1 MYLKSIKSVFVLF
14 VVFLSSFLCT
24 SQNIKKLLKKGSIED
39 KVFKS
44 TFKYEP
50 YGNAIFVKVLIKGK
64 TYRLLFDTGAV
75 TAISPRMVEELN
87 LEIVGKEEVYDLGNT
102 SKNLNFVKIDTINL
116 NGINFFDTGA
126 AVLDIEAVK
135 DFKCTGIDGFL
146 GANFMRNAVWEID
159 MVKHEIT
166 FASTIDSIII
176 PEDTPHAKIFIGYDG
191 TPAITAYLGNEKL
204 YSTMIDY
211 GYGGGISLFSY
222 DFKKLREENADI
234 KYVKS
239 NGGSTVAGVYGDIKT
254 STTYKAIVDSFKT
267 GDFEAPSTLM
277 SFGQFGSRTIGA
289 GFLKNYK
296 VVLSWKDRKA
306 WFIENKI
313 ADDQIIFSGHG
324 YGIRLENESVFISS
338 ISENSEAEEKGL
350 KINDKILSVNDVDFT
365 KVTDQKWCEI
375 LSTNRPDKV
384 KLVIQRD
391 TKQLTVTLEKK
402 VLLSN

>member
-14 VVFLSSFLCT
+14 IVFLSSFLCS
-24 SQNIKKLLKKGSIED
+24 SQNVKKLLKKGSIED

-87 LEIVGKEEVYDLGNT
+87 LEIIGKEEVYDLGNT
-102 SKNLNFVKIDTINL
+102 SRNLNFVKMDTINL
-116 NGINFFDTGA
+116 NGIKFFDTGA

-135 DFKCTGIDGFL
+135 DFKCTRIDGFL
-146 GANFMRNAVWEID
+146 GANFMRNAVWEVD
-159 MVKHEIT
+159 MAKHEIT
-166 FASTIDSIII
+166 FTNTIDAISI
-176 PEDTPHAKIFIGYDG
+176 PEDAPYTKIFIGYDG

-222 DFKKLREENADI
+222 DFKKLREENTDI
-234 KYVKS
+234 KYVQS
-239 NGGSTVAGVYGDIKT
+239 NGGSTLAGVYGDIKT
-254 STTYKAIVDSFKT
+254 STTYKVIVDNFKT

-289 GFLKNYK
+289 GFLKNYR

-324 YGIRLENESVFISS
+324 YGIRLENESIFISS

-391 TKQLTVTLEKK
+391 TKQLTVALEKK

>member
-1 MYLKSIKSVFVLF
+1 MYFKNIKSVFVLLL
-14 VVFLSSFLCT
+14 VLLSSFLCT

-50 YGNAIFVKVLIKGK
+50 YGNSIFVKVLIKDK
-64 TYRLLFDTGAV
+64 EYRLLFDTGAV

-87 LEIVGKEEVYDLGNT
+87 LEIVGKEDVYDLGNT
-102 SKNLNFVKIDTINL
+102 SKSLNFVKIDTINF

-135 DFKCTGIDGFL
+135 DFKCTEIDGFL
-146 GANFMRNAVWEID
+146 GANFMQNAVWEID

-166 FASTIDSIII
+166 FTNTIDAISI
-176 PEDTPHAKIFIGYDG
+176 PEVAPYTKIFIGYDR

-222 DFKKLREENADI
+222 DFKKLREEDPNI
-234 KYVKS
+234 KYIKS
-239 NGGSTVAGVYGDIKT
+239 NGGSTVAGVYGDLKMST
-254 STTYKAIVDSFKT
+254 SYKAIVNNFKT
-267 GDFEAPSTLM
+267 GDFKASSSLM
-277 SFGQFGSRTIGA
+277 SFGQLGSRTIGA
-289 GFLKNYK
+289 GFLKNYR

-306 WFIENKI
+306 WFIENKV
-313 ADDQIIFSGHG
+313 ADDQVIFSGHG
-324 YGIRLENESVFISS
+324 YGIRLENESIFISS

-350 KINDKILSVNDVDFT
+350 KIDDKILSVNDLDFT
-365 KVTDQKWCEI
+365 NVTDQKWCEI
-375 LSTNRPDKV
+375 LSISRPDKV
-384 KLVIQRD
+384 ILVIERD
-391 TKQLTVTLEKK
+391 KKQLTLALDKK

>member
-1 MYLKSIKSVFVLF
+1 MYLKSIKSVFILFLVL
-14 VVFLSSFLCT
+14 LSSFLCT

-64 TYRLLFDTGAV
+64 AYRLLFDTGAV

-87 LEIVGKEEVYDLGNT
+87 LEIVGKEEVFDLGNT
-102 SKNLNFVKIDTINL
+102 AKNLNFVKMDTINF
-116 NGINFFDTGA
+116 NGINFFDIGA

-146 GANFMRNAVWEID
+146 GANFMQNAIWEVD
-159 MVKHEIT
+159 MAKHEIT
-166 FASTIDSIII
+166 FTNTIDAISI
-176 PEDTPHAKIFIGYDG
+176 PEDAPYTKIFIGYDG

-222 DFKKLREENADI
+222 DFKKLIDENADI

-254 STTYKAIVDSFKT
+254 STSYKAIVDNFEI
-267 GDFEAPSTLM
+267 GDFKAPSTLM
-277 SFGQFGSRTIGA
+277 SFGQFGTRTIGA
-289 GFLKNYK
+289 GFLKNYR
-296 VVLSWKDRKA
+296 VVLSWRDRKV
-306 WFIENKI
+306 WFIENNVT
-313 ADDQIIFSGHG
+313 DDQVIFSGHG
-324 YGIRLENESVFISS
+324 YGIRLENESIFISS

-365 KVTDQKWCEI
+365 NVTDHKWCEI
-375 LSTNRPDKV
+375 LSTNRPNKII
-384 KLVIQRD
+384 LVIQRG
-391 TKQLTVTLEKK
+391 TKQLTVALNKK